1 MNKQKSKALCSSRGF
16 TIIELIVV
24 IAIIAVLA
32 GIVMINVAGYIT
44 KSKDAAIRS
53 DLSNIALGM
62 GACYAET
69 GTYVS
74 CSGSTHVQQNLLTDI
89 ATKNG
94 GTAPTFGT
102 PTASAYCVSAKW
114 ASSASTTCVSS
125 TGVTTDGLACSGTTC
140 Q

>member
-1 MNKQKSKALCSSRGF
+1 MNKQKGF

-62 GACYAET
+62 GACYAEL
-69 GTYVS
+69 GTYVG
-74 CSGSTHVQQNLLTDI
+74 CPANTTYVQANLLTDVDTQNGTNGSTP
-89 ATKNG
+89 AFGVPTKD
-94 GTAPTFGT
+94 TYC
-102 PTASAYCVSAKW
+102 ASVVL
-114 ASSASTTCVSS
+114 ASSASSTCVDS
-125 TGVTTDGLACSGTTC
+125 TGVTKDNSTCSAAACP
-140 Q
+140 